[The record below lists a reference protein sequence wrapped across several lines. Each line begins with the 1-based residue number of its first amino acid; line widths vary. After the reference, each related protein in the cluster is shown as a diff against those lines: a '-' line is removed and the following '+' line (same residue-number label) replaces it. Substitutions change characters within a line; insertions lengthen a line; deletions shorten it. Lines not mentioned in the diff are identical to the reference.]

1 MHTEI
6 FAQGIFGNP
15 SNLLN
20 FIKIQNMFN
29 RSLTLIFV
37 MLVCLSV
44 ACTKKST
51 PTPTPPTPPPPPVE
65 VEENILFSLD
75 PDPGTTTATA
85 LSGIYSFKVILSSK
99 MPSTGIKIYYLT
111 KTDPGGATTD
121 EKTLSSSLASN
132 EISTGTLAS
141 GSLYSVTVTV
151 TSQKTATNTLTKTFK
166 VARK

>member
-20 FIKIQNMFN
+20 FIKNQHMFN
-29 RSLTLIFV
+29 RSLPFIFI
-37 MLVCLSV
+37 MMVCMTIS
-44 ACTKKST
+44 CTKKST
-51 PTPTPPTPPPPPVE
+51 PTPTPPTPPTPPVE

-75 PDPGTTTATA
+75 PDPGTTTQTAT
-85 LSGIYSFKVILSSK
+85 SGIYSFKVILKSK

-111 KTDPGGATTD
+111 KTDPAGVTTD
-121 EKTLSSSLASN
+121 EKTLTSSLSSN
-132 EISTGTLAS
+132 DISTGTLAS
-141 GSLYSVTVTV
+141 GALYSITVTV
-151 TSQKTATNTLTKTFK
+151 TSQKTSSNTLTKTFK